1 MRKTKITG
9 RVTLADVARECGFS
23 SSTVSI
29 VLNEA
34 PLSRYVAANTKLLIK
49 ETSKRLG
56 YRPDAFAR
64 SLRSRRS
71 LTIGI
76 MVFDISDPFCTLIL
90 KGIQKTL
97 QPTGYLPIIMDAH
110 NEPKQFER
118 YLEMMLE
125 RRLEALIIVANWLFV
140 DIAMLGDLERERI
153 PMVMVGREMRI
164 GSMSSVMV
172 DNVAGGYAAMQHL
185 YELGHRKVAFV
196 RGPMKLADSEM
207 RWAGIVQYAK
217 EVGLKLDKK
226 LIVDLPDAS
235 DPISGFY
242 EGYRLTNELLDAG
255 RHFTAIAAF
264 DDLTAFGVVRALRE
278 HGVSVPEKCS
288 VIGFDDVP
296 HAALASPGLT
306 TVQQPMEEMGRI
318 AAERV
323 LRGIEARGQVLNPD
337 GDTSALVEHSLMV
350 PTVIVRE
357 STSKRCDKPPS
368 STIPNVSK

>member
-1 MRKTKITG
+1 MRRTQNAG
-9 RVTLADVARECGFS
+9 RITLADVARESGFS

-34 PLSRYVAANTKLLIK
+34 PLSRYVAAKTKVLIK

-64 SLRSRRS
+64 SLRRRRS

-97 QPTGYLPIIMDAH
+97 EPTGYLPIIMDAY

-125 RRLEALIIVANWLFV
+125 RRLEGLIIVANWLFA
-140 DIAMLGDLERERI
+140 DIEMFGDLERERI
-153 PMVMVGREMRI
+153 PMVMVGRSMSI

-172 DNVAGGYAAMQHL
+172 DNEAGGYAALEHL
-185 YELGHRKVAFV
+185 YKLGHRKIAFV
-196 RGPMKLADSEM
+196 RGQVKLSDSSERFSGMM
-207 RWAGIVQYAK
+207 RFAE
-217 EVGLKLDKK
+217 EVGLKINPSLV
-226 LIVDLPDAS
+226 VDLPNAL
-235 DPISGFY
+235 DPLSSFHQ
-242 EGYRLTNELLDAG
+242 GYRLTKELLAKE
-255 RHFTAIAAF
+255 RAFSAIAAF
-264 DDLTAFGVVRALRE
+264 DDLTAFGVMRALRE
-278 HGVSVPEKCS
+278 QGVRVPEQCS
-288 VIGFDDVP
+288 VIGFDDVS
-296 HAALASPGLT
+296 HAALFSPGLT

-323 LRGIEARGQVLNPD
+323 LRGIDALGDDVPVPKND
-337 GDTSALVEHSLMV
+337 GHTLLV
-350 PTVIVRE
+350 PTVLVRE
-357 STSKRCDKPPS
+357 STAQRRK
-368 STIPNVSK
+368 

>member
-1 MRKTKITG
+1 MRRTTNTG
-9 RVTLADVARECGFS
+9 RITLADVARECGFS

-34 PLSRYVAANTKLLIK
+34 PLSRYVAAKTKLLIK

-56 YRPDAFAR
+56 YRPDASAR
-64 SLRSRRS
+64 SLRRRRS

-90 KGIQKTL
+90 KGIHKTL

-140 DIAMLGDLERERI
+140 DIEMLGELERERI
-153 PMVMVGREMRI
+153 PMVMVGRAIPI

-172 DNVAGGYAAMQHL
+172 DNEAGGYAALQHL
-185 YELGHRKVAFV
+185 YQLGHRKIAFV
-196 RGPMKLADSEM
+196 RGPVKLEDSSQRFDGMM
-207 RWAGIVQYAK
+207 RFAK
-217 EVGLKLDKK
+217 EVGLKIESK
-226 LIVDLPDAS
+226 LVADLPNAS
-235 DPISGFY
+235 DPLSGFH
-242 EGYRLTNELLDAG
+242 EGYRLTGELIATG
-255 RHFTAIAAF
+255 KTFSAIAAF

-278 HGVSVPEKCS
+278 HGLAVPEQCS

-296 HAALASPGLT
+296 HAALFSPALT
-306 TVQQPMEEMGRI
+306 TVRQPMEAMGQI

-323 LRGIEARGQVLNPD
+323 LRGIDALGEETHSPAND
-337 GDTSALVEHSLMV
+337 GHTLLV
-350 PTVIVRE
+350 PTVMMRE
-357 STSKRCDKPPS
+357 STGRRRR
-368 STIPNVSK
+368 